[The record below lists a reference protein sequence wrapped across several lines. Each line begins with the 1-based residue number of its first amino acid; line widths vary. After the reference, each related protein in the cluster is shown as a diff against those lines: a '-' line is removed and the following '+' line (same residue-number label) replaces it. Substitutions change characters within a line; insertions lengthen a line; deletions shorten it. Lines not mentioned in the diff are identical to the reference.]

1 MRTSHERRLNLNTW
15 MSSLSGHPSLM
26 SLCVYQT
33 IVSGSLVCVSEMKLP
48 VSLFLTPLL
57 SGNQPRD
64 RRLGFRPAG
73 FSAAIPVLFL
83 TSAIDLLAEKET
95 TDSSGSVL
103 CFNEAMAGISLSRSV
118 RPLVKPY
125 ESDST
130 AIVLLRLGLGKE
142 NPERRAYFET
152 ATSLPQWESNRLLFL
167 LLDRGTC

>member
-1 MRTSHERRLNLNTW
+1 M
-15 MSSLSGHPSLM
+15 
-26 SLCVYQT
+26 
-33 IVSGSLVCVSEMKLP
+33 
-48 VSLFLTPLL
+48 
-57 SGNQPRD
+57 
-64 RRLGFRPAG
+64 
-73 FSAAIPVLFL
+73 LFL

-152 ATSLPQWESNRLLFL
+152 ATSLPQLGSNRLLFL

>member
-1 MRTSHERRLNLNTW
+1 MELTGWQELRKKTCLWLDDNCQDLKGDFLSFLSAQTVWLFFLVYVLSREMRTSHERRLNLNTW

-83 TSAIDLLAEKET
+83 TSAIDLLAEEG
-95 TDSSGSVL
+95 D
-103 CFNEAMAGISLSRSV
+103 
-118 RPLVKPY
+118 
-125 ESDST
+125 D
-130 AIVLLRLGLGKE
+130 
-142 NPERRAYFET
+142 
-152 ATSLPQWESNRLLFL
+152 
-167 LLDRGTC
+167 